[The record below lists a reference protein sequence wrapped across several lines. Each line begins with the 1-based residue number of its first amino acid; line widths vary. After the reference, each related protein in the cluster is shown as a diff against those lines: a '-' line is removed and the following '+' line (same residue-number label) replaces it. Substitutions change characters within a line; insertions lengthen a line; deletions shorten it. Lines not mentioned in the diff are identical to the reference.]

1 MLGAA
6 DTVTGV
12 PRSLIA
18 ALVLG
23 LSMLAPSGAA
33 VATTPEPTHPEWG
46 STQVAPTL
54 TIKKGCHRYDYGYA
68 ITPPEGDWSLE
79 TFLIGPGGKKRGSG
93 FFLTGSDELTG
104 TSAFRL
110 CRRATKGGT
119 YTIRALVTVQNGASF
134 VEGYLPDTTF
144 VLKKPRR

>member
-1 MLGAA
+1 LPWST

-12 PRSLIA
+12 PPSLIV

-23 LSMLAPSGAA
+23 LSTLVPSGAA

-46 STQVAPTL
+46 STQVAPSLTL
-54 TIKKGCHRYDYGYA
+54 RQGCRRYDYSYA
-68 ITPPEGDWSLE
+68 ITPPDGDWALE
-79 TFLIGPGGKKRGSG
+79 TSLLGPGGKKRGSNV
-93 FFLTGSDELTG
+93 FLTGSAELTA
-104 TSAFRL
+104 TSSFKL

-119 YTIRALVTVQNGASF
+119 YTIRALVTVQNGASY

-144 VLKKPRR
+144 QLIKRR